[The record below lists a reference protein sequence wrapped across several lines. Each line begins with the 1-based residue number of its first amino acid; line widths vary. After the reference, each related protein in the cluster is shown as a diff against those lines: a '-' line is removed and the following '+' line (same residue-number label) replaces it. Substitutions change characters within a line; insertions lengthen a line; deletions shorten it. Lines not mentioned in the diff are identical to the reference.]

1 MQAVRRAL
9 IALVAV
15 MVVFSVVPEAV
26 AHREGWAVNQLARGP
41 LADPGAVRS
50 TQGFHLY
57 GTGRGF
63 PTLSSTLPGRGFRP
77 TGPAMRPEDLP
88 RWFGTGVDGSRHLWA
103 PHVERVRGRRGA
115 AYLMYF
121 AATRRGGYDCIG
133 VARSARPAGGFRAVG
148 RPLVCGGRRATTID
162 PSVYIGPGGGR
173 WLAYVRRDKVNGVG
187 QVRLIAL
194 TASGLRV
201 RPGARSRLL
210 VSNGQRITEAP
221 SLIRRGGQTWLFV
234 SRFSYRG
241 CGYRTEVYRAR
252 TAARRFLPA
261 GPDHGRLVL
270 RGRSGQVLCGAGGA
284 DVLRT
289 GRTVRLYFHAWRG
302 GVEATGGRRAPFV
315 AKLRWRNGRPVVARG
330 H

>member
-9 IALVAV
+9 VALVAV
-15 MVVFSVVPEAV
+15 MVVMSVVPEAV
-26 AHREGWAVNQLARGP
+26 AHREGWAVKQLARGP
-41 LADPGAVRS
+41 LADPGAARS
-50 TQGFHLY
+50 THGFHLY

-63 PTLSSTLPGRGFRP
+63 PTLSSTQPGRGFRA
-77 TGPAMRPEDLP
+77 TGPAMGTKGLP
-88 RWFGTGVDGSRHLWA
+88 RWFGTGIGGARHLWA
-103 PHVERVRGRRGA
+103 PHVERVRGRRGT

-121 AATRRGGYDCIG
+121 AATRRGGHDCIG
-133 VARSARPAGGFRAVG
+133 VARSTRPARGFRTVG
-148 RPLVCGGRRATTID
+148 RPLVCGGGRATTID
-162 PSVYIGPGGGR
+162 PSVYVGPGGRR
-173 WLAYVRRDKVNGVG
+173 WLAYVRRDKVTGVG
-187 QVRLIAL
+187 QVRLVAL

-210 VSNGQRITEAP
+210 VSNGRRITEAP

-241 CGYRTEVYRAR
+241 CRYRTEVYRAR
-252 TAARRFLPA
+252 TAVGRFVPA

-270 RGRSGQVLCGAGGA
+270 RGRSGRVLCGAGGA

-315 AKLRWRNGRPVVARG
+315 ATLRWRNGRPVVARRQ
-330 H
+330 